1 MKKWVDLSKFVSV
14 LNEKCDSSCNISS
27 KSENSNN
34 FTYDSTI
41 LTNNANANQIHYCM
55 RCKAEINDSNGQSE
69 NSQLKELSINSD
81 YGKLQSKLTDEENR
95 TEIFDNQP
103 SQKSSFFS
111 THSIGMNPSISAS
124 ILATCESYAFCE
136 CCNNNLSKISM
147 PTPSPSI
154 VEIACKSHENCT
166 KCSEALLESVR
177 KNSSSSPKCISHEI
191 LCMKS
196 TLSSESIVSLREAS
210 IKPLRQD
217 GNLKYPRKML
227 CEEIKKE
234 IEHQNQVIFDTKD
247 QISKLLKLKES
258 DEKLIQL
265 KKSYEIESWK
275 LSDMENLAKI
285 EELKSKC

>member
-1 MKKWVDLSKFVSV
+1 
-14 LNEKCDSSCNISS
+14 LNGKCDSPCNISS
-27 KSENSNN
+27 KPEDSNN
-34 FTYDSTI
+34 YTIDSTI
-41 LTNNANANQIHYCM
+41 LSTNANTNQIHYCM
-55 RCKAEINDSNGQSE
+55 RCKAEINDRNGQSE
-69 NSQLKELSINSD
+69 NSQLRQLNINSD
-81 YGKLQSKLTDEENR
+81 YAKLQSKWTDEVNR

-103 SQKSSFFS
+103 SQKNSFSSKY
-111 THSIGMNPSISAS
+111 SIGMNPSISAS

-166 KCSEALLESVR
+166 KCTEALLESVR

-191 LCMKS
+191 LCTNS
-196 TLSSESIVSLREAS
+196 THSSESIVFLREAS
-210 IKPLRQD
+210 IKSLKQD

-247 QISKLLKLKES
+247 QISKLLELKES

-265 KKSYEIESWK
+265 KKSLEIENWK

-285 EELKSKC
+285 EELKSKKIIS